1 VPVSAFERVK
11 NVPPQGTQFWNR
23 RVIEIAAI
31 DHSDLFHDSP
41 RTSVR
46 LYSECDH
53 CVKMELAKTK
63 LQCCKRAFGGQSLTP
78 KTRNEAVQEFD
89 SRRERMFGWYPNQT
103 QNTGKVAS
111 HIESPWS
118 KSVGV
123 PMLLDARHLAQG
135 FLRSEEPGIVF
146 PYAGIA
152 VHFYESVAV
161 LGHEA
166 PERRSLLCAAHH
178 PMLAFNHAK
187 RRSVDQSSQLR
198 TERCSRSW
206 SLCAEAGTRAAAPFP
221 APLSPPGHPSFATLR
236 TGFS

>member
-23 RVIEIAAI
+23 RVIEIAAV

-41 RTSVR
+41 RTSIR
-46 LYSECDH
+46 LHSECDYR
-53 CVKMELAKTK
+53 VKGELAKTK
-63 LQCCKRAFGGQSLTP
+63 LQRRKRAFGGESLTP
-78 KTRNEAVQEFD
+78 KKRNKAVQEFD
-89 SRRERMFGWYPNQT
+89 SRREWHVGWYPFQT
-103 QNTGKVAS
+103 QNTAKVTS

-118 KSVGV
+118 KSVDV
-123 PMLLDARHLAQG
+123 PMLLDVRHLAQG
-135 FLRSEEPGIVF
+135 FLRSEEPGKVL

-166 PERRSLLCAAHH
+166 PEHRSLLCAAHH

-187 RRSVDQSSQLR
+187 
-198 TERCSRSW
+198 TARCLIVIRC
-206 SLCAEAGTRAAAPFP
+206 LG
-221 APLSPPGHPSFATLR
+221 
-236 TGFS
+236 